1 MHGPIRWPDGKDFA
15 FTLFDDCDY
24 QTAANVRG
32 VYDFLTEIGLR
43 TTKTVWTVRGS
54 EKPGEKVTG
63 GATRQR
69 GLLEVGSEQA
79 HAGSRSLYTTS
90 AITPR
95 RGSGR
100 CAAWRDSANGLVMT
114 RIAWRTTQ
122 VATKAFTG
130 ATPG

>member
-24 QTAANVRG
+24 QAAANVRG

-43 TTKTVWTVRGS
+43 DEDGLDGPRQREAGRESHWRRDV
-54 EKPGEKVTG
+54 
-63 GATRQR
+63 RQR
-69 GLLEVGSEQA
+69 GLLEVGSRA
-79 HAGSRSLYTTS
+79 ANAGSRSLYTTS